1 MTGTSS
7 NKLYLTDWTTLK
19 SCKIWAR
26 LSYMAIQLT
35 TILCFTTRPS
45 PIKVIKLVGTPKH
58 FPCILLNLDWQI
70 IIRKTSKMKC
80 VVILHIPSDLE
91 YIKGAQDFKDITDPT
106 IKYADQVQVKKS
118 LPHVL
123 NR

>member
-1 MTGTSS
+1 M
-7 NKLYLTDWTTLK
+7 NNLYLTDWTTLK

-45 PIKVIKLVGTPKH
+45 PNEVIKLIATPKH

-70 IIRKTSKMKC
+70 TMKKISVMKC
-80 VVILHIPSDLE
+80 VAMLHIPSDLE
-91 YIKGAQDFKDITDPT
+91 YIKGAQDFKGITDPT
-106 IKYADQVQVKKS
+106 IKHADQVQVKKS